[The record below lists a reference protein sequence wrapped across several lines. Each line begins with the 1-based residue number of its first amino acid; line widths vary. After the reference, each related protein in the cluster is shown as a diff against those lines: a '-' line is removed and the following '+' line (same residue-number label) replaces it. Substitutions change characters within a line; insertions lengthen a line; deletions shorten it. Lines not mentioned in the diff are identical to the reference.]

1 MDGTGALYFDAQAI
15 DVLYDKCTGIEI
27 LPPRREDLENNQLP
41 LARRLNAIEHNYL
54 WNNNF
59 TAQEILGFMKS
70 QIHLFNPQHWLM
82 ELFRVMVCTE
92 STDTYGNRMTLDNRV
107 FRVAK
112 TRCGIMPS
120 SVVSKGYRAPLFQAY
135 SFYVF
140 KTHL

>member
-27 LPPRREDLENNQLP
+27 LPTRREDLENNQLP
-41 LARRLNAIEHNYL
+41 LARRLNAVEHNYL
-54 WNNNF
+54 
-59 TAQEILGFMKS
+59 LGFMKS